1 MARSGAHI
9 WRTRAIN
16 SGDRV
21 TLFDPAVDGPAES
34 IQIGMVEGNENTN
47 LFLAFECESLHN
59 TLTEPGIYISGNDDA
74 APLGVF
80 DGDPNAIRLT
90 HKPGG
95 LGKIVAYPGA
105 FNSGLVGKADKIR
118 VSWGVVEGGT

>member
-1 MARSGAHI
+1 MARSGAQV
-9 WRTRAIN
+9 WRRSAIL

-34 IQIGMVEGNENTN
+34 IQIGMVKGNENTN
-47 LFLAFECESLHN
+47 LFLGFECTSLHN
-59 TLTEPGIYISGNDDA
+59 TLTETGIYISGNDDA
-74 APLGVF
+74 QPIGVF

-95 LGKIVAYPGA
+95 LGKIIAYPGA
-105 FNSGLVGKADKIR
+105 INSGLVGKADEVR
-118 VSWGVVEGGT
+118 VAWGVVEGGT